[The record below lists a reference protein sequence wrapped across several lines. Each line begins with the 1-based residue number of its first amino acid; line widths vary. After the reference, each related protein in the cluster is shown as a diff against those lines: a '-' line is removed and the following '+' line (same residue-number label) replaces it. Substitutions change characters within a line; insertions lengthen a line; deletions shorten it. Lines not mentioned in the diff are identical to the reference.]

1 MFRKKTSSTELMCL
15 PNTRVHAPETE
26 KQNAANNIL
35 SKPKEKE
42 ERLFFTFNKDI
53 INETRSYG

>member
-15 PNTRVHAPETE
+15 PNTRVQAPETE

-35 SKPKEKE
+35 SKPEE
-42 ERLFFTFNKDI
+42 EGERLFFTFSEDV
-53 INETRSYG
+53 S